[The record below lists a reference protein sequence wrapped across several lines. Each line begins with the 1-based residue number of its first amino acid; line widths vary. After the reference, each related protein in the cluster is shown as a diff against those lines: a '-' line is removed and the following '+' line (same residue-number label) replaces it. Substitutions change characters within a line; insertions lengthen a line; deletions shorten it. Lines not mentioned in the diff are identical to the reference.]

1 MGMQKEVVQA
11 IQDDYLEDF
20 SWCYGCGRLNDE
32 GYHLRTGW
40 QGEETVTYY
49 EPSSKHIAIPG
60 FVYGGLIAS
69 LIDCHGTGSCALALH
84 RKNGFEPGSG
94 EAPPRFVTASLNV
107 NYLKPTPQGA
117 LLKAVGKVKEI
128 HPKKWK
134 VDVDVFADAILCA
147 TGEVV
152 GVVMPATFAQK

>member
-1 MGMQKEVVQA
+1 MRA
-11 IQDDYLEDF
+11 
-20 SWCYGCGRLNDE
+20 RL
-32 GYHLRTGW
+32 
-40 QGEETVTYY
+40 
-49 EPSSKHIAIPG
+49 A
-60 FVYGGLIAS
+60 
-69 LIDCHGTGSCALALH
+69 

-94 EAPPRFVTASLNV
+94 KTSAICHRLLMSIIETDTSG
-107 NYLKPTPQGA
+107 T

-134 VDVDVFADAILCA
+134 VDVDVFADEILCA

>member
-1 MGMQKEVVQA
+1 MQKEVVQA
-11 IQDDYLEDF
+11 IQDDYPEDF

-84 RKNGFEPGSG
+84 RKNGFEPSSG

-107 NYLKPTPQGA
+107 NYLKPTPQRA
-117 LLKAVGKVKEI
+117 VLKAVGKVKEI

-134 VDVDVFADAILCA
+134 VDVDVFADEILCA

>member
-11 IQDDYLEDF
+11 IQDDYPEDF

-49 EPSSKHIAIPG
+49 EPSSK
-60 FVYGGLIAS
+60 
-69 LIDCHGTGSCALALH
+69 
-84 RKNGFEPGSG
+84 
-94 EAPPRFVTASLNV
+94 
-107 NYLKPTPQGA
+107 
-117 LLKAVGKVKEI
+117 AVGKVKEI
-128 HPKKWK
+128 HSEKWK
-134 VDVDVFADAILCA
+134 VDVDVFMDEILCA

-152 GVVMPATFAQK
+152 CVVMPATFAQK